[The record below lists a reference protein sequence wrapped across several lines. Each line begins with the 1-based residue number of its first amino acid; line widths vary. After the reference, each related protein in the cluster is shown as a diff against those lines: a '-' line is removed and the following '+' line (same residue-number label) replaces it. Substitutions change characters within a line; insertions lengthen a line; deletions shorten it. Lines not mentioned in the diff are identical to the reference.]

1 MTFRDRVSVITGAG
15 GGIGRAVALELASR
29 GSHLALNDVDEA
41 GLAETVRRAE
51 ALGRRVTSKVF
62 DVSDRE
68 AFTAFAEETLEVH
81 GRVDAVLNNAGVTV
95 QNTLQDT
102 SWKDWEWIVGINFW
116 GVLHGTKIFLPHLL
130 ERGDGWIVN
139 ISSIFG
145 IISVPT
151 QSAYNATKFAVR
163 GMTEALRQEVVG
175 TGVTVTC
182 VHPGG
187 IKTNIVKNARFYTN
201 VDGQG
206 DHGSAIRDFE
216 RIARTSPE
224 EAARVIVEG
233 MERKAPRVLI
243 GRDARWVDRVQRTMP
258 VRYTKLL
265 ATLSER
271 LRR

>member
-15 GGIGRAVALELASR
+15 SGIGRAVALELARR

-41 GLAETVRRAE
+41 GLAETVRLTE

-62 DVSDRE
+62 DVSDRA
-68 AFTAFAEETLEVH
+68 AFTTFAAETLEVH

-95 QNTLQDT
+95 QNTLMDT
-102 SWKDWEWIVGINFW
+102 SWEDWEWIVGINFW

-139 ISSIFG
+139 ISSVFG

-163 GMTEALRQEVVG
+163 GMTEALRQEVAG

-187 IKTNIVKNARFYTN
+187 IRTNIVKNARFYKN
-201 VDGQG
+201 VDGEE
-206 DHGSAIRDFE
+206 DHGSAIGDFE
-216 RIARTSPE
+216 RLARTTPE

-233 MERKAPRVLI
+233 MVGKAPRVLI
-243 GRDARWVDRVQRTMP
+243 GRDARWIDRVQRAMP
-258 VRYTKLL
+258 VRYTNLV
-265 ATLSER
+265 ATLADR
-271 LRR
+271 MRR